1 MADSSTRRQDA
12 AAAVSGAAVKRN
24 LGLLMACQCL
34 ATGGTVLIVTIG
46 GIVGTVLAPS
56 PLWATLPMSLMVV
69 GTALSAVPAALLM
82 RRIGRR
88 RGFALAAL
96 GAAGAASLGA
106 LALWLQSF
114 ALFCVCTLLIGGKIA
129 FSQQYRF
136 AAAESVPALQAGRA
150 VSLVLVGAVGGALLG
165 PELAT
170 RAATW
175 FPDTLFAGSLLA
187 LAVLFL
193 LAAVLLLL
201 LAEPAPAA
209 ATDTPAARRPLSVMG
224 RQPLFVIAVLGGVV
238 GQGVMTFV
246 MTATPISMHVL
257 DGYSLADTAAV
268 IRAHV
273 LAMYVPSLASALL
286 IGWFG
291 IRRLMALGLSAFVV
305 TLVIALQGHEYLH
318 YWFSLVLL
326 GVGWNFLFVG
336 GTTLLVQSYR
346 PEERF
351 TAQAANDFC
360 VFGVAALGSLLAG
373 SVVHAV
379 GWEGVLW
386 GSLPLLVVMAG
397 ALVWLARL
405 PRGPAAATVS

>member
-1 MADSSTRRQDA
+1 MN
-12 AAAVSGAAVKRN
+12 RN
-24 LGLLMACQCL
+24 LILLMASQCMVT
-34 ATGGTVLIVTIG
+34 AGTVLVVTIG
-46 GIVGTVLAPS
+46 GIVGTALAPEAA
-56 PLWATLPMSLMVV
+56 LATVPMSLMVV
-69 GTALSAVPAALLM
+69 GTAMTAVPAALLM

-88 RGFALAAL
+88 RGFSLAALAAVGAALL
-96 GAAGAASLGA
+96 GAG
-106 LALWLQSF
+106 ALWLESF
-114 ALFCVCTLLIGGKIA
+114 VLFCLATLLIGAKVA

-136 AAAESVPALQAGRA
+136 AAAESVAPTAAGRA
-150 VSLVLVGAVGGALLG
+150 VSLVLLGAVGGAFIG

-170 RAATW
+170 RAAALV
-175 FPDTLFAGSLLA
+175 DGVEFAGSFLA
-187 LAVLFL
+187 LAVVFVVATGL
-193 LAAVLLLL
+193 LYLMV
-201 LAEPAPAA
+201 EPVVAA
-209 ATDTPAARRPLSVMG
+209 APEVELPRRPLRAIA

-257 DGYSLADTAAV
+257 DGFTLAETAGV

-286 IGWFG
+286 IGWLG
-291 IRRLMALGLSAFVV
+291 IGRLMGLGLGMFVA

-318 YWFSLVLL
+318 YWGSLLLL
-326 GVGWNFLFVG
+326 GIGWNFLFVG
-336 GTTLLVQSYR
+336 GTSLLVQSYR

-373 SVVHAV
+373 SVVHVV

-386 GSLPLLVVMAG
+386 GSLPLLAVMAG
-397 ALVWLARL
+397 ALAWLALLRRSDG
-405 PRGPAAATVS
+405 PRAKAV

>member
-1 MADSSTRRQDA
+1 MTEGIAR
-12 AAAVSGAAVKRN
+12 RN
-24 LGLLMACQCL
+24 LALLMASQCL
-34 ATGGTVLIVTIG
+34 ATGGTVLVVTIG
-46 GIVGTVLAPS
+46 GIVGTVLS
-56 PLWATLPMSLMVV
+56 PNPVWATLPMSLMVV
-69 GTALSAVPAALLM
+69 GTAAGAVPAALLM

-88 RGFALAAL
+88 RGFALAA
-96 GAAGAASLGA
+96 GAAAGASVLGA
-106 LALWLQSF
+106 LALWLESF
-114 ALFCVCTLLIGGKIA
+114 VLFCVCTALIGAKIA

-136 AAAESVPALQAGRA
+136 AAAESVPAAASGRA
-150 VSLVLVGAVGGALLG
+150 VSLVLLGAVGGAFLG

-170 RAATW
+170 RAADW
-175 FPDTLFAGSLLA
+175 FPAVPFAGSFLA
-187 LAVLFL
+187 LAAAFL
-193 LAAVLLLL
+193 LAALLLSL

-209 ATDTPAARRPLSVMG
+209 AGSETAERRPLTVLA

-257 DGYSLADTAAV
+257 DGHSLADTASV

-273 LAMYVPSLASALL
+273 LAMYVPSLASAVL

-291 IRRLMALGLSAFVV
+291 IGRLMALGLAAFAV
-305 TLVIALQGHEYLH
+305 TVIIALQGHEYLH

-326 GVGWNFLFVG
+326 GIGWNFLFVG

-351 TAQAANDFC
+351 TAQAANDFS

-373 SVVHAV
+373 SVVHAA

-386 GSLPLLVVMAG
+386 GCLPLLLVMAL
-397 ALVWLARL
+397 ALVWLAWLQRGTGQ
-405 PRGPAAATVS
+405 PREAV

>member
-1 MADSSTRRQDA
+1 MQR
-12 AAAVSGAAVKRN
+12 RN
-24 LGLLMACQCL
+24 LGILMACQCM
-34 ATGGTVLIVTIG
+34 ATAGAALVVTIG
-46 GIVGTVLAPS
+46 GIAGTALAPE
-56 PLWATLPMSLMVV
+56 PALATVPISLMVV
-69 GTALSAVPAALLM
+69 GTAATTVPAAFLM

-88 RGFALAAL
+88 WGFVAAAVV
-96 GAAGAASLGA
+96 AAGASVLAA
-106 LALWLQSF
+106 VALWLESF
-114 ALFCVCTLLIGGKIA
+114 LLFCVATLLIGGKLA

-136 AAAESVPALQAGRA
+136 AAAESVPVTASGRA
-150 VSLVLVGAVGGALLG
+150 VSLVLLGAVGGAFLG

-170 RAATW
+170 SPVPVAGNPFIGSFLAMAA
-175 FPDTLFAGSLLA
+175 
-187 LAVLFL
+187 LFL
-193 LAAVLLLL
+193 VAAALLMM
-201 LAEPAPAA
+201 LAELAQPEHAVEEGP
-209 ATDTPAARRPLSVMG
+209 RRPFTTVA

-257 DGYSLADTAAV
+257 DGYSLAETAEV

-273 LAMYVPSLASALL
+273 LAMYVPSLAAALL
-286 IGWFG
+286 IGWLG
-291 IRRLMALGLSAFVV
+291 TGRLMALGLAAFVATMV
-305 TLVIALQGHEYLH
+305 TALQGHAYLH

-336 GTTLLVQSYR
+336 GTALLVQSYR

-373 SVVHAV
+373 SVVHSA

-386 GSLPLLVVMAG
+386 GSMPLLATMAA
-397 ALVWLARL
+397 ALGWLAVVRRRQML
-405 PRGPAAATVS
+405 LRPAP